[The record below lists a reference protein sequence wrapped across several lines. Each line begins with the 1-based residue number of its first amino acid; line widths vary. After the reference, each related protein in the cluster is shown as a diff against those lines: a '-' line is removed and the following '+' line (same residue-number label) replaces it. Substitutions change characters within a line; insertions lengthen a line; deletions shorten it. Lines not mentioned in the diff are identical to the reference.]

1 MKKQVEPSA
10 KKSAIQRWRL
20 MRLRSGPNRVE
31 VRSELLELVADP
43 GRLLEAEIVGRCEH
57 LLLELYDELL
67 ELLRGLG
74 GGPIAAAPAAAGR
87 IRLHRKELRHVGDPL
102 LHRGRGDAVLLVVR
116 DLDGAT
122 AVGF

>member
-67 ELLRGLG
+67 ELLRRLGRGL
-74 GGPIAAAPAAAGR
+74 IAAAPTAAGR
-87 IRLHRKELRHVGDPL
+87 IRLHRQELGHVGDPL
-102 LHRGRGDAVLLVVR
+102 RDHRGGDAVLLVV
-116 DLDGAT
+116 G
-122 AVGF
+122 